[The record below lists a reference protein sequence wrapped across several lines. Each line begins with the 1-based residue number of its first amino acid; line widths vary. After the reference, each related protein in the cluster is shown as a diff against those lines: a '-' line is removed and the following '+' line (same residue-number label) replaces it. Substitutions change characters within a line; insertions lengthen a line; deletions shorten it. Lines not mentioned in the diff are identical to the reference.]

1 MKFRKAIIFS
11 AFIIYQVIGIQFL
24 FAQNQIKFNHLSVEE
39 GLSNSSVLSIT
50 QDQTGFMWF
59 GCSYGLNKYDGKNFK
74 IYHFSPDNEKSISSD
89 NRIRVFKGV
98 NQKIWVLSFSG
109 LDTYNQQLDNFD
121 RVLKAEGL
129 KCFYQEQ
136 NGKIWLGTESGL
148 IYSDGNSNYSFKSFP
163 LLKDNVGLAINCIY
177 QDKDKK
183 IWIGSNKGLFC
194 IDKGKA
200 VLIKIKNV
208 INISTIVKDANHNL
222 WLGTIGKGIL
232 VLDPKSG
239 VVIKNLNQESNTAE
253 SLASNDVFKIISTKS
268 GELWV
273 GTQTGLSVINPKTF
287 KVKTYKNV
295 PSDIN
300 SLNHNSIYDVFEDK
314 NGSVWIGTYFGG
326 INVVHQAS
334 TPFKVLSVSDNPK
347 NFNINVISTI
357 YQDEFND
364 VWVGTENSGLNH
376 LDENL
381 NRISV
386 FKHSANNLN
395 SLSYNHVK
403 GFIKDDKG
411 RLWVATYKGGL
422 NLFNQK
428 TKRFT
433 SFKTNPDDITTI
445 EANNIYSILQDSKK
459 RFWVGTEQGLNLF
472 NPETGKF
479 KRSDV
484 IERTFKIKG
493 GFVMNLFE
501 DSQKN
506 LFVSNNLGLF
516 VLEANSNQFKH
527 IPYFSQANLTN
538 YRINYFFE
546 DSKQQIWIANYQGGI
561 TKFNY
566 KQQTF
571 KTFNIHQGLPS
582 NDVLGILED
591 NTGMLWLSTSNGLSK
606 FDVAKEVF
614 NNYDNK
620 DGLPSNEFNRAS
632 CLKLKNGELLFGN
645 YKGLVSFNPNDIKVN
660 LFAPAVQLT
669 DLKLFNK
676 TVKINDQDN
685 LLEQSIEFTK
695 EIAFDYD
702 QNSFTLEFAALNYIQ
717 SDKNRYAYKLEGFD
731 KDWQYGTNS
740 FATYANLLPGKYKF
754 LVKAANNNGIWT
766 NSVKTLYIKVL
777 SPPWRSWWAYL
788 IYISIGFIVAVLI
801 VRYIKIK
808 TILKQE
814 EEIHQLKLDFFTNIS
829 HEIRTP
835 LTLIKAP
842 VEELILNQNQDKQQK
857 ESLIQVK
864 NNTDRL
870 LRLVNELMDFRK
882 AETGKLDLEVQSQNI
897 INFLKDICQSF
908 NILAKKK
915 NISFKFNHQQEE
927 LSVYFDRNQLEKVF
941 FNLLS
946 NAFKFTPEGGE
957 ITVDVNETPTHCI
970 VEVSDNGCG
979 IPETDQKKLFR
990 KFFQSSLKQAEMPGS
1005 GIGLAFSR
1013 SIIELHKGLISFTSK
1028 LAENGAN
1035 GYTVFSV
1042 SLLKGNGHFDKINL
1056 KQGKEQEKFR
1066 IVDDFDLLDDPSIE
1080 DEQEQTETQILVIE
1094 DNDEIRDFIRNSL
1107 QKNYNVDTA
1116 KDGTEGLEKA
1126 FETLPDLIVSDV
1138 KMPGKDGLE
1147 ICKILKSD
1155 ERTSHIPIILLTART
1170 TIVHQLAGLE
1180 NGADVYLTKPFSLYM
1195 LKLNIKNL
1203 MASRIAMRERFSQE
1217 MMLKPSNVIVNT
1229 ADEKFLKRI
1238 MKIVEDHMDDSEFD
1252 VDQLIT
1258 EVGMSKRVL
1267 YKKLSSLT
1275 NMTAADFVRSIR
1287 LNKAVMLLENGSFN
1301 VSEVAFAVGFN
1312 DPKYFSKSFKKQFGK
1327 PPKEY
1332 QSGATS

>member
-1 MKFRKAIIFS
+1 MKLKKALFFS
-11 AFIIYQVIGIQFL
+11 VFITYQFIGITFL

-39 GLSNSSVLSIT
+39 GLSSSSVLSIT
-50 QDQTGFMWF
+50 QDKTGFMWF
-59 GCSYGLNKYDGKNFK
+59 GCTYGLNKYDGKNFK
-74 IYHFSPDNEKSISSD
+74 IYHFSPDNKTSISSD
-89 NRIRVFKGV
+89 NRIKVFKGI

-121 RVLKAEGL
+121 RVLKLEGL
-129 KCFYQEQ
+129 KYFYQEQ
-136 NGKIWLGTESGL
+136 NGKIWLGTENGL
-148 IYSDGNSNYSFKSFP
+148 IYSDGNKSSKFKPFP
-163 LLKDNVGLAINCIY
+163 LIQDSVELIINVIYQTKDNKL
-177 QDKDKK
+177 
-183 IWIGSNKGLFC
+183 WIGSNQGLFC
-194 IDKGKA
+194 IDKGK
-200 VLIKIKNV
+200 VNRQKIGNEINV
-208 INISTIVKDANHNL
+208 STIIEDTNQNL
-222 WLGTIGKGIL
+222 WLGTIGKGIFVFNPRSQL
-232 VLDPKSG
+232 ITK
-239 VVIKNLNQESNTAE
+239 KLNQDINTSE
-253 SLASNDVFKIISTKS
+253 SLASNDVFKIIITKS
-268 GELWV
+268 GDFWV
-273 GTQTGLSVINPKTF
+273 GTQTGLSVINPRTF

-314 NGSVWIGTYFGG
+314 NGSIWIGTYFGG

-357 YQDEFND
+357 YQDESND

-376 LDENL
+376 LDKNL

-386 FKHSANNLN
+386 FRNSINNTN

-403 GFIKDDKG
+403 GIIKDDKG
-411 RLWVATYKGGL
+411 RFWIATYKGGL
-422 NLFNQK
+422 NLFNPK
-428 TKRFT
+428 NESFT
-433 SFKTNPDDITTI
+433 SFKTNPNDNSSI
-445 EANNIYSILQDSKK
+445 EANNIYSILQDSEK
-459 RFWVGTEQGLNLF
+459 RFWIGTEEGLNLF
-472 NPETGKF
+472 SPKTGKF

-484 IERTFKIKG
+484 IAKEYNIKG

-501 DSQKN
+501 DSRKN

-561 TKFNY
+561 TKFDY
-566 KQQTF
+566 KNQTY
-571 KTFNIHQGLPS
+571 KTYNVNKGLPS

-591 NTGMLWLSTSNGLSK
+591 NNGKLWLSTSNGLSK
-606 FDVAKEVF
+606 FDVSKEVF
-614 NNYDNK
+614 NNYDQK

-632 CLKLKNGELLFGN
+632 CLKLKSGELLFGN
-645 YKGLVSFNPNDIKVN
+645 YKGLVSFNPDDIKVN
-660 LFAPAVQLT
+660 SFAPAVQLT

-676 TVKINDQDN
+676 TVKINDEDN
-685 LLEQSIEFTK
+685 LLVQSIEFTK
-695 EIAFDYD
+695 ELVFDYD

-740 FATYANLLPGKYKF
+740 FATYANLLPGRYKF

-766 NSVKTLYIKVL
+766 NKVKVLEIKVL
-777 SPPWRSWWAYL
+777 SPPWRTWWAYF
-788 IYISIGFIVAVLI
+788 IYLSISFIVAVLI

-814 EEIHQLKLDFFTNIS
+814 EEIHQIKLDFFTNIS

-842 VEELILNQNQDKQQK
+842 VEELILNQNHNSQEK

-864 NNTDRL
+864 NNADRL

-882 AETGKLDLEVQSQNI
+882 AETGKLDLEVQSHNI
-897 INFLKDICQSF
+897 IDFLKDIFHSF

-915 NISFKFNHQQEE
+915 NISFKFNHQEEE

-957 ITVDVNETPTHCI
+957 ITIDVKGTLTHCI

-979 IPETDQKKLFR
+979 IPETDYKNLFR
-990 KFFQSSLKQAEMPGS
+990 KFFQSNLKQAEMPGS
-1005 GIGLAFSR
+1005 GIGLAFSK

-1028 LAENGAN
+1028 LADNGAN

-1042 SLLKGNGHFDKINL
+1042 SLLRGDQHFDKINI
-1056 KQGKEQEKFR
+1056 KQGKGQEKFR
-1066 IVDDFDLLDDPSIE
+1066 LVDDFDLLDHPSIE

-1094 DNDEIRDFIRNSL
+1094 DNDEIRDFIKNSL
-1107 QKNYNVDTA
+1107 QKNYNIDTA

-1170 TIVHQLAGLE
+1170 TMIHQLAGLE

-1252 VDQLIT
+1252 VEQLIT

-1275 NMTAADFVRSIR
+1275 NMTAADFVKSIR

-1332 QSGATS
+1332 QSTSLS